1 MRRTNRLFLACTG
14 LFLLL
19 TLFLV
24 PVEGDDGLRQGRSW
38 TWQISADQQV
48 PWSEMWAPLF
58 LAVMFAW
65 HAWEI
70 LAERKRA

>member
-1 MRRTNRLFLACTG
+1 MRRTNRLLLACTG

-24 PVEGDDGLRQGRSW
+24 PVEGDGGLRQGGSW
-38 TWQISADQQV
+38 IWWISADQQIR
-48 PWSEMWAPLF
+48 WSEMWVPLL
-58 LAVMFAW
+58 LAVISAW